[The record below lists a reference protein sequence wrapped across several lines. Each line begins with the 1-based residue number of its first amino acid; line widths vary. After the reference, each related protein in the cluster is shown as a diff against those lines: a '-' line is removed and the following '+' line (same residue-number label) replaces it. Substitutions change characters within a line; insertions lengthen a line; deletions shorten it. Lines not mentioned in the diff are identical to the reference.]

1 MGAGAGHERLYRALT
16 VLYPRGFRADYG
28 EPMAQLFADSVR
40 DVGAKAWMRALPDL
54 VRTVPNERIEAVM
67 SRFGSSGRVLALAFA
82 VLGAVAIS
90 AGTGGGAVPFLALA
104 VVAVLVHQRRLFA
117 SLAGERAPLRHAL
130 AQSWWA
136 PVAGLLGLAMVL
148 AGVGTVFEAHNLSGR
163 IVGSTLL
170 MAFGAGMILGLARR
184 PFDRTAGNALILLTT
199 VPAMAFWWLIV
210 PAVAAVTVWVGVLA
224 AGFDEPA
231 VA

>member
-1 MGAGAGHERLYRALT
+1 MGAATRHERLYRSLT
-16 VLYPRGFRADYG
+16 VLYPRGFRAVYG

-40 DVGAKAWMRALPDL
+40 DVGARAWLRALPDL
-54 VRTVPNERIEAVM
+54 VRTVPPQRIEAVM
-67 SRFGSSGRVLALAFA
+67 SRVGSTGRVLALAFA
-82 VLGAVAIS
+82 VLGAVAVSTGI
-90 AGTGGGAVPFLALA
+90 GGGLVPLLAVG
-104 VVAVLVHQRRLFA
+104 VVAVLVRQRRLFA

-130 AQSWWA
+130 VQSWWA
-136 PVAGLLGLAMVL
+136 PVAGLLGLAMLL
-148 AGVGTVFEAHNLSGR
+148 AGVGTVFDAHNLSGR
-163 IVGSTLL
+163 IVGSSLL
-170 MAFGAGMILGLARR
+170 VAFGAGMMLGLARR

-199 VPAMAFWWLIV
+199 VPAIALWWLIV